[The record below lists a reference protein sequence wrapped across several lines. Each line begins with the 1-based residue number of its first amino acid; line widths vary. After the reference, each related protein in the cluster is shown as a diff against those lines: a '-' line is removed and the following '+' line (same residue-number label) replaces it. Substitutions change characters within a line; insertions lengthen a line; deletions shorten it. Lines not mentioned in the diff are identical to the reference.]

1 VLFLGFATARA
12 CRRANVASYALYDSR
27 VTPTIVEQAV
37 KHVATFLGDATL
49 MLPPADA
56 FIVSL
61 VNKDW
66 YRGLKMAELHCEI
79 RVYPH
84 VPQSASGSRWTT
96 HISRILARW
105 WRSL

>member
-1 VLFLGFATARA
+1 
-12 CRRANVASYALYDSR
+12 VASAGGVDQANDPGHFEWLEDTQVRTVGAGAAFDGCTELPSR
-27 VTPTIVEQAV
+27 
-37 KHVATFLGDATL
+37 D
-49 MLPPADA
+49 
-56 FIVSL
+56 L

-96 HISRILARW
+96 HISRILLSVSRLQWA
-105 WRSL
+105 